1 MLFRSREIASNVE
14 ANIVVKPS
22 YGLTEEQMLDMLK
35 SGFGSAESDKQARA
49 LAEVKVEA
57 QSLILA
63 IQAALNQDSHLLSDS
78 ESKAIETQL
87 NALVQLNQG
96 QDGDAIRHATEAL
109 NAATEDF
116 AAKRMDASVS
126 RALAG
131 KNLEN
136 LNL

>member
-1 MLFRSREIASNVE
+1 MLFRS
-14 ANIVVKPS
+14 
-22 YGLTEEQMLDMLK
+22 K
-35 SGFGSAESDKQARA
+35 SGFGAAEADKQARA

-96 QDGDAIRHATEAL
+96 QDGDAIHHATEAL